1 MKARTFGFLFSRR
14 CAAGYAA
21 LLVFALA
28 GCATWQEPVTPSD
41 ASLRARAVTA
51 AERGVRVAAA
61 VLSAKE
67 SLGMLGARVQEGDIQ
82 PVWIEVQNN
91 TSQPLWLLR
100 TGTDPDYFSP
110 LEVAWSLHA
119 PLGFSANARIDHHF
133 QALAFRNPVMPGAT
147 RSGLVYSNPQPRTK
161 LLNIDLLGEK
171 TLIPF
176 TLFLPVPDD
185 ATGEAGGGTEGLFSY
200 PESGITEYKDLA
212 PLRAALEKLP
222 CCAARA
228 GESREGDPVNVIIVG
243 DLRDIAAAMVRRH
256 YRRNARPFDMTQ
268 QVFGRGPD
276 AVLRKEAQAGAPAT
290 WLRVWL
296 APLRFEGRP
305 VYLAQV
311 GRPVGGRFAP
321 RNADTLE
328 LHDDVDEARNLL
340 IQDMIYSGGLERLGF
355 LRRTVAGS
363 GTDGLR
369 AVLFFGTRPLSL
381 SDVEILEWIPYVSA
395 PTGSVAEASNARKPS
410 GP

>member
-1 MKARTFGFLFSRR
+1 MKTCTLGLFCCRR
-14 CAAGYAA
+14 QAAAYAA
-21 LLVFALA
+21 LLAFALA
-28 GCATWQEPVTPSD
+28 GCATWQEPTAPSD

-51 AERGVRVAAA
+51 TERGVRVAAA
-61 VLSAKE
+61 VLSAAD
-67 SLGMLGARVQEGDIQ
+67 SLRMLGARVQEGDIQ

-133 QALAFRNPVMPGAT
+133 QALAFRNPIAPGAT
-147 RSGLVYSNPQPRTK
+147 SSGLVYSNPQPQTK

-185 ATGEAGGGTEGLFSY
+185 VTGETGSGTQGLFRY

-212 PLRAALEKLP
+212 LLRSALEKLP

-228 GESREGDPVNVIIVG
+228 DAPGEGDPVNVIIVG

-256 YRRNARPFDMTQ
+256 YRRNALPFDMTQ
-268 QVFGRGPD
+268 QVYGRAPD

-290 WLRVWL
+290 WIRVWL
-296 APLRFEGRP
+296 APLRFEGSS
-305 VYLAQV
+305 VYLAQA

-321 RNADTLE
+321 RNAATLE

-340 IQDMIYSGGLERLGF
+340 IQDMMYSGGLERLGF
-355 LRRTVAGS
+355 LRRTVAGA
-363 GTDGLR
+363 GNDGLR
-369 AVLFFGTRPLSL
+369 AVLFFATRPLSL
-381 SDVEILEWIPYVSA
+381 SDVEILEWVPYVGGQ
-395 PTGSVAEASNARKPS
+395 TGSAAKGSDARKP
-410 GP
+410 